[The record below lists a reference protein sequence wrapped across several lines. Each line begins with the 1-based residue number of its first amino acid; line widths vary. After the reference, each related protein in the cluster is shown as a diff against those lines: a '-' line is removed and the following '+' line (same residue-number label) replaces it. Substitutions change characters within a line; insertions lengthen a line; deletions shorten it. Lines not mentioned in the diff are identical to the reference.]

1 MFLEFQI
8 LFKEFLTQQIP
19 GIDMAYEDFPHK
31 HQDDPV

>member
-1 MFLEFQI
+1 MSLEIEI
-8 LFKEFLTQQIP
+8 LKRILNQQIP